1 MNRRL
6 ARKLVLFVVVSLL
19 TTLSLVAQA
28 SAAQF
33 DPVINSTS
41 VKVHKK

>member
-6 ARKLVLFVVVSLL
+6 ARKLTIFVVVSLL
-19 TTLSLVAQA
+19 ATLSLVAQA

-41 VKVHKK
+41 FKLHK